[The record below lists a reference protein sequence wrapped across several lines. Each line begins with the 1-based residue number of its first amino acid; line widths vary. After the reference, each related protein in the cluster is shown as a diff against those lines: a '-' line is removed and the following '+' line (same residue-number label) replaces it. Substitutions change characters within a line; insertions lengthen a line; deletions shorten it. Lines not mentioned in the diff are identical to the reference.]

1 MRTRPSPS
9 FVVAVLALVVASGGA
24 GYAAGTVTSSQIA
37 DNTIQ
42 SRDIKNGA
50 VEGVDVASRSLARTK
65 ISKGCA
71 SGEVAVFGGCV
82 TKASKGPTSYQ
93 AAMDDCNQRNG
104 RLPTTAEY
112 AWIRSHTEFA
122 WADGNPSQYEFSG
135 DYTGQF
141 PYTPIAFDRA
151 GNSIDNASAMLFWH
165 HCVTS

>member
-1 MRTRPSPS
+1 MHSRISPS
-9 FVVAVLALVVASGGA
+9 FVVAVSALVLAAGGA

-50 VEGVDVASRSLARTK
+50 VVGVDVANRSLARTK

-82 TKASKGPTSYQ
+82 AKASRGPSSYQ
-93 AAMDDCNQRNG
+93 AAMDDCNSRNG
-104 RLPTTAEY
+104 RLPTTAEI
-112 AWIRSHTEFA
+112 AWIRTHSSFA
-122 WADGNPSQYEFSG
+122 WANGTANQYEFTG
-135 DYTGQF
+135 DYTGAAPF
-141 PYTPIAFDRA
+141 TPIAFDRL
-151 GNSIDNASAMLFWH
+151 GNAFDDASGNLFWH

>member
-9 FVVAVLALVVASGGA
+9 FVVAVAALVVAAGGT
-24 GYAAGTVTSSQIA
+24 GYAAGTVTSSQIT

-42 SRDIKNGA
+42 SRDIRNGTIA
-50 VEGVDVASRSLARTK
+50 GVDVANRSLARTK

-71 SGEVAVFGGCV
+71 SGEVALFGGCV
-82 TKASKGPTSYQ
+82 ARSSRGPSSHQ
-93 AAMDDCNQRNG
+93 AAVDDCNRRNG
-104 RLPTTAEY
+104 RLPTTGEIV
-112 AWIRSHTEFA
+112 WIRTHSEFA

-135 DYTGQF
+135 DFTGGY

-151 GNSIDNASAMLFWH
+151 GNGIDNASANLFWH